1 MIQAP
6 LSQPSR
12 KGDST
17 GCVVV
22 FLLPFLI
29 GGLAGFYFLTWRPLA
44 RVLAARSWTEESC
57 IVLESR
63 VAESSDSDGGSTY
76 KPEIVYSYSVGGVV
90 RQSERYEFA
99 DVYSSGYEGKAE
111 IVARYPPGLRT
122 VCYINPEDPGEA
134 VLNRG
139 LSLVYLLG
147 LFPLLFAAAGA
158 GGIALSLRARSRRRT
173 AAPEPLLAGV
183 SGDAVS
189 PFGVVLPAGAAEPR
203 ELRPKMT
210 RLGKLVGLVLVGLFW
225 NGIVSVFVW
234 QAVETWQ
241 AGQPDGCLTL
251 FLVPFVLVGLLL
263 IFGAFRQLLVL
274 FNPRLKLT
282 LGRTVLAPGET
293 VLLQWSMTGRAAGVR
308 RLRILLEGQ
317 EVATYRRGTDTHT
330 DTETFASIPVVDTD
344 QPYQMMASSAALEVP
359 AGAMPSF
366 AAEHNKIVW
375 TLKAVCEVPGW
386 PDSED
391 EYEVLVA
398 PGTSFGGWR

>member
-1 MIQAP
+1 MIEAP

-17 GCVVV
+17 GCVVL

-29 GGLAGFYFLTWRPLA
+29 GGLVGFYFLTWRPLA

-57 IVLESR
+57 VVLESR
-63 VAESSDSDGGSTY
+63 VAESADSDGGSTY

-90 RQSERYEFA
+90 RQSQRYEFS
-99 DVYSSGYEGKAE
+99 DVYSSGYDGKAE

-122 VCYINPEDPGEA
+122 ACYVNPADPREA

-147 LFPLLFAAAGA
+147 LIPLFFTAAGA
-158 GGIALSLRARSRRRT
+158 GGIAWTLRERTRRRAT
-173 AAPEPLLAGV
+173 APAPAV
-183 SGDAVS
+183 ASASGEAVS
-189 PFGVVLPAGAAEPR
+189 PFGVVLPANAGEPR

-210 RLGKLVGLVLVGLFW
+210 RFGKLIALVLLSLFW

-234 QAVETWQ
+234 QAVRAWRE
-241 AGQPDGCLTL
+241 GQPDGCLTA

-263 IFGAFRQLLVL
+263 VFGAFRQLLVL
-274 FNPRLKLT
+274 FNPRLKIT
-282 LGRTVLAPGET
+282 LGRSVLAPGEP
-293 VLLQWSMTGRAAGVR
+293 VFLQWSMTGRAAGVR
-308 RLRILLEGQ
+308 RLRIVLEGQ

-344 QPYQMMASSAALEVP
+344 QPYQMMASSASLEVP
-359 AGAMPSF
+359 AGTMPSF
-366 AAEHNKIVW
+366 TAERNKIVW
-375 TLKAVCEVPGW
+375 MLKAVCEIPGW

-398 PGTSFGGWR
+398 PGTSSGGWR